1 MLTSKEKEFLE
12 NNRSFIESKP
22 SLTDLYNRVAFDLG
36 QISGRKLS
44 VLYAES
50 VGGYRFRVR
59 VVRFSDIS
67 GTITECKF
75 LYNIESLYDV
85 NDRLRLGSDSFSD
98 LVNPSPEF
106 QIRRLGAKLKNLDST
121 FELNSFRNLFNS
133 AKYSVNY

>member
-50 VGGYRFRVR
+50 VGGYRFRVKVAR
-59 VVRFSDIS
+59 VLIGGGSP
-67 GTITECKF
+67 EYKF
-75 LYNIESLYDV
+75 LYNIESLSDK
-85 NDRLRLGSDSFSD
+85 NDRLRLGDDYFGAA
-98 LVNPSPEF
+98 VNPSLEF
-106 QIRRLGAKLKNLDST
+106 QIRRLGAKLKNLDQ
-121 FELNSFRNLFNS
+121 SFDLHSFKNLFDS
-133 AKYSVNY
+133 AKYSMPRD